1 VKQGVVGMRGLL
13 IGRFQ
18 PFHAGHLEVT
28 RYLRDLHH
36 GETLVLGIG
45 SSEESFTPENPFTAA
60 ERAEMI
66 GRALSEAHLAGCLTV
81 PIPDIDRHA
90 LWVAHV
96 REIVPPFE
104 RVYTNNPL
112 TRQLF
117 ERDAVPV
124 EATPLFRRE
133 TLQGLKIRAAI
144 VDDLPWKPLVPPAVA
159 EYLDE
164 IRGAE
169 RVRMLGPE

>member
-1 VKQGVVGMRGLL
+1 MRGLL

-18 PFHAGHLEVT
+18 PFHAGHLEVV
-28 RYLRDLHH
+28 RYLRERHPSQP
-36 GETLVLGIG
+36 LVLGIG
-45 SSEESFTPENPFTAA
+45 SSEQSFTPANPFTAS

-66 GRALSEAHLAGCLTV
+66 ARALAEAHVPDALSV

-90 LWVAHV
+90 VWVAHV

-104 RVYTNNPL
+104 RIYTNNPL
-112 TRQLF
+112 THALF
-117 ERDAVPV
+117 EREGVPV

-133 TLQGLKIRAAI
+133 TLQGAKIRAAMLEE
-144 VDDLPWKPLVPPAVA
+144 LPWKPFVPAAVA
-159 EYLDE
+159 EYLE
-164 IRGAE
+164 QIRGAE

>member
-1 VKQGVVGMRGLL
+1 MRGLV

-18 PFHAGHLEVT
+18 PFHRGHLEVV
-28 RYLRDLHH
+28 RHLRTLRPE
-36 GETLVLGIG
+36 ETLVLGIG

-66 GRALSEAHLAGCLTV
+66 ERALAEADIDGWRTV

-90 LWVAHV
+90 LWAAHV
-96 REIVPPFE
+96 REIVPPFV

-117 ERDAVPV
+117 ERDGVAVEP
-124 EATPLFRRE
+124 TPLFERE
-133 TLQGLKIRAAI
+133 TLQGAKIRAA
-144 VDDLPWKPLVPPAVA
+144 VVEDLPWRSFVPPAVA
-159 EYLDE
+159 GYLDG
-164 IRGAE
+164 IHGAE
-169 RVRMLGPE
+169 RIRMLGPG

>member
-1 VKQGVVGMRGLL
+1 MRGLL

-18 PFHAGHLEVT
+18 PFHAGHLEVV
-28 RYLRDLHH
+28 RYLRNLHPS
-36 GETLVLGIG
+36 ETLVLGIG

-66 GRALSEAHLAGCLTV
+66 ARASEEAHLSGCQSV

-96 REIVPPFE
+96 KEIVPPFE

-112 TRQLF
+112 THELF
-117 ERDAVPV
+117 ARDGVPI
-124 EATPLFRRE
+124 ESTPLFRRE
-133 TLQGLKIRAAI
+133 SLQGLKIRSAI
-144 VDDLPWKPLVPPAVA
+144 LEDLPWKPFVPPAVA
-159 EYLDE
+159 EYLE
-164 IRGAE
+164 LIRGPE